1 MSSIN
6 QLPATGIVINAKAG
20 DSLTVPF
27 DFSIDM
33 TGYTI
38 AFSCSGVTTSLSNT
52 LSTGVIN
59 VTFTTTGL
67 SGSYPWTLKWTT
79 GAGIVRTALAGELV
93 VS

>member
-1 MSSIN
+1 MSVIN
-6 QLPATGIVINAKAG
+6 QLPASGIVINAKAG

-27 DFSIDM
+27 DFSINM

-38 AFSCSGVTTSLSNT
+38 ALSCPGVTTSMSNT
-52 LSTGVIN
+52 LSTGIIN

-67 SGSYPWTLKWTT
+67 NGSYPWTLKWTT
-79 GAGIVRTALAGELV
+79 GAGVVRTALAGDLV